1 MNLTEVAEAIPAP
14 DGYAWTVVSYDRY
27 SLAERSAAPTLY
39 LEYSHDGMT
48 KMVYLV
54 GQHDL
59 APEVVT
65 NGQS

>member
-1 MNLTEVAEAIPAP
+1 MNLAEVAETIPAP
-14 DGYAWTVVSYDRY
+14 EGYDWTVATYERY

-54 GQHDL
+54 GQHEL
-59 APEVVT
+59 APEV
-65 NGQS
+65 GSDG